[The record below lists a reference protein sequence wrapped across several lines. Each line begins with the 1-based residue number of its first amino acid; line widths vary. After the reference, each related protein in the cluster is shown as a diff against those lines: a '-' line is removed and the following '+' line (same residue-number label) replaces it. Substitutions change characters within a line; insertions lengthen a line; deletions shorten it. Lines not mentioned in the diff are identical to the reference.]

1 MKNVVKLLG
10 VASLSFSLATP
21 LYADAALP
29 EMRPGTSEGI
39 AAVQQST
46 VTVKGRVTDANGEP
60 IIGANVLIEGTTNQ
74 GAITDIDGNFSLK
87 ASVGQTLKISYIGYL
102 SRTVRVT
109 GEGTMNIVLREDT
122 ETLDEVVVVGYGTMK
137 KSDLTGSVTSI
148 DTEDMMRRNPV
159 TLGQGLQGAA
169 AGVNVIRSSGDPEGG
184 FSIRIRGVATVNG
197 SADPL
202 YVVDG
207 VQVGTSIDF
216 LNPADVES
224 IEILKDASA
233 TAIYGTRGANGVVMI
248 TTKNGNKG
256 KARLNFS
263 ANFGLSFRANDLDV
277 ADVDLFTSAV
287 RQAIKADNIEMVNL
301 AFGEEYIGRLNN
313 IDWQDEMSHT
323 AFRQNYNLSVSGGS
337 ENTQATLS
345 LGYLNNQGI
354 VIESEF
360 DRINARANIMHTVKD
375 FIHVG
380 ANLTYTHAEKR
391 GGGNLRTYAQTV
403 PTMDYVQDG
412 VFYSMPIVLPDG
424 SWGHFYNA
432 GANGDINSSQDNWVA
447 AAREDT
453 GINKWNRLLASGIL
467 QLDLYKGLT
476 FKTIGSYNFFA
487 SDSNEYTPY
496 NDRMYASKDRKDSF
510 YINQSQTNELGIESF
525 LNYDWSND
533 LHRVS
538 AMAGFSASHYKRSW
552 VNSSASDF
560 PASNIRV
567 ISLTNDPATRETDGG
582 LDLET
587 KYLSY
592 FARLNYAF
600 KDRYIVTATVRRDGS
615 SNFGAGNRWG
625 TFPSASLA
633 YRLSEEKFIKDL
645 DIFSNLK
652 LRVGWG
658 QTGNAGPA
666 TNLAVN
672 QLSSAHTMY
681 WFLTNG
687 SVQNAA
693 GVAQQ
698 KEVDTNLK
706 WETNEQTNIGLDLG
720 FFNNE
725 LNITMDYFI
734 RDAKDLLLYRQIR
747 PSTGFSNVYTNAGHI
762 RNKGF
767 EFMINWNKTFGDWFV
782 GVSFNGSTLKN
793 EAIEVGDDIF
803 SKSGS
808 AEDGDQW
815 DNHSITRNGY
825 PVGSYYGYKV
835 EKIFTDQAEIDALN
849 AASSTGV
856 YQDVTTQPGDYKF
869 VDLNGDGQITDAD
882 RTVIGNG
889 YPKFTY
895 GLNLNASWKNIDF
908 SMNLYGVAGMDVLSY
923 SAARLTTLNSV
934 TGGYT
939 NVLTEYIQNAWSEE
953 NPNGIY
959 PRLTKTNFNQN
970 HRVSDAY
977 IKKGDYLKISNIQ
990 VGYTFPKKLLK
1001 PVKME
1006 HARVFV
1012 SLDNIAT
1019 FSSYKK
1025 WGDPEIGDSN
1035 VLFSGFDAG
1044 RYPFPMSVTFGLN
1057 VNF

>member
-1 MKNVVKLLG
+1 MNAVKILG
-10 VASLSFSLATP
+10 VISLSLSLATSTFAGARSVP
-21 LYADAALP
+21 SD
-29 EMRPGTSEGI
+29 GD
-39 AAVQQST
+39 AVQQNT
-46 VTVKGRVTDANGEP
+46 VTVTGQVTDEAGEP
-60 IIGANVLIEGTTNQ
+60 ITGANILIEGTTNQ
-74 GAITDIDGNFSLK
+74 GAITDIDGNFTLK
-87 ASVGQTLKISYIGYL
+87 ASVGQNLRVSYIGYL
-102 SRTVRVT
+102 SRTIRVT
-109 GEGTMNIVLREDT
+109 GSSELNIVLREDT
-122 ETLDEVVVVGYGTMK
+122 ETLDEVVVVGYGTMR
-137 KSDLTGSVTSI
+137 KSDLTGSVSSI
-148 DTEDMMRRNPV
+148 DTENMMKRNPV

-169 AGVNVIRSSGDPEGG
+169 AGVSVIRSSGDPSGS

-233 TAIYGTRGANGVVMI
+233 TAIYGTRGANGVIMI

-256 KARLNFS
+256 KARIDFS
-263 ANFGLSFRANDLDV
+263 ANFGLSFSANKLDV

-287 RQAIKADNIEMVNL
+287 RTAVANDQISLVNL
-301 AFGEEYIGRLNN
+301 AYGEQYIGQLNN
-313 IDWQDEMSHT
+313 IDWQDEMTRT
-323 AFRQNYNLSVSGGS
+323 AFRQNYNMTVSGGS

-345 LGYLNNQGI
+345 IGYLNNQGI

-380 ANLTYTHAEKR
+380 ANVTYTHAEAR
-391 GGGNLRTYAQTV
+391 GGGNLRTYAQTS
-403 PTMDYVQDG
+403 PTMDYVEDG

-424 SWGHFYNA
+424 SWGHFYNS
-432 GANGDINSSQDNWVA
+432 GSNGDINSSADNWVA

-453 GINKWNRLLASGIL
+453 GVSYWNRLLSSATL

-476 FKTIGSYNFFA
+476 FKTIGSYNFYA

-496 NDRMYASKDRKDSF
+496 NGRMYASIDRADSF
-510 YINQSQTNELGIESF
+510 YIYQSQTNELGIESF
-525 LNYDWSND
+525 LNYDWNNEH
-533 LHRVS
+533 HRVS

-560 PASNIRV
+560 PADNIRV
-567 ISLTNDPATRETDGG
+567 ISLTNDPSTRETDGG

-592 FARLNYAF
+592 FARLNYTLN
-600 KDRYIVTATVRRDGS
+600 DRYIITATVRRDGS

-625 TFPSASLA
+625 TFPSASVA
-633 YRLSEEKFIKDL
+633 YRLSEEEFIKKF

-658 QTGNAGPA
+658 QTGNAGSA
-666 TNLAVN
+666 TSLSVN
-672 QLSSAHTMY
+672 QLSSANTMY
-681 WFLTNG
+681 WYLVNG
-687 SVQNAA
+687 VVQSAA

-698 KEVDTNLK
+698 AEVDTNLK

-725 LNITMDYFI
+725 LNISMDYFI
-734 RDAKDLLLYRQIR
+734 RDAKDLLLYRQVR
-747 PSTGFSNVYTNAGHI
+747 PSTGFQQVYTNAGHI

-767 EFMINWNKTFGDWFV
+767 EFIINWNKTFGDWYV

-803 SKSGS
+803 SKSSS

-815 DNHSITRNGY
+815 DNHSITSNGY
-825 PVGSYYGYKV
+825 PVGSYYGWKV
-835 EKIFTDQAEIDALN
+835 AGIFQSQEEIDALN
-849 AASSTGV
+849 AASPTGV
-856 YQDVTTQPGDYKF
+856 YQETTTVPGDYKY
-869 VDLNGDGQITDAD
+869 VDINGDGQITDAD
-882 RTVIGNG
+882 RTIIGNG
-889 YPKFTY
+889 YPKFTF
-895 GLNLNASWKNIDF
+895 GLNLNASWKNFDF

-923 SAARLTTLNSV
+923 SAARLTSINTV
-934 TGGYT
+934 TGGYQ
-939 NVLTEYIQNAWSEE
+939 NVLAEYIENAWSES

-959 PRLTKTNFNQN
+959 PRITKTNYNKN
-970 HRVSDAY
+970 YRVSDAY

-990 VGYTFPKKLLK
+990 LGYTFPKNRLK
-1001 PVKME
+1001 HLKME
-1006 HARVFV
+1006 MARVYIN
-1012 SLDNIAT
+1012 LDNIAT
-1019 FSSYKK
+1019 ISSYKK

-1057 VNF
+1057 VQF

>member
-277 ADVDLFTSAV
+277 ADADLFSQAV
-287 RQAIKADNIEMVNL
+287 RQAVKTDNISLVNL

-380 ANLTYTHAEKR
+380 ASLTYTHAEKR

-403 PTMDYVQDG
+403 PTMDYVEDG

-432 GANGDINSSQDNWVA
+432 GANGDVNSSQDNWVA

-453 GINKWNRLLASGIL
+453 GINKWNRLLASGTL

-496 NDRMYASKDRKDSF
+496 NDRMYASKERKDSF

-681 WFLTNG
+681 WFMTNG

-725 LNITMDYFI
+725 LNITMDYFV

-815 DNHSITRNGY
+815 DNHSITANGY
-825 PVGSYYGYKV
+825 PVGSYYGWRV
-835 EKIFTDQAEIDALN
+835 EGIFQNQAEIDAAN
-849 AASSTGV
+849 AGSPTGT
-856 YQDVTTQPGDYKF
+856 YQETTTVPGDYKYK
-869 VDLNGDGQITDAD
+869 DLNGDGQITDAD

-923 SAARLTTLNSV
+923 SAARLTSINSV

-959 PRLTKTNFNQN
+959 PRITKTNYNKN

-1057 VNF
+1057 MNF

>member
-1 MKNVVKLLG
+1 MKHVVKLLG
-10 VASLSFSLATP
+10 VASLSLTLATP
-21 LYADAALP
+21 LFANA
-29 EMRPGTSEGI
+29 RPTPSEGI
-39 AAVQQST
+39 AAVQQNT
-46 VTVKGRVTDANGEP
+46 VTVTGQVTDEAGEP

-74 GAITDIDGNFSLK
+74 GAITDMDGNFSLK
-87 ASVGQTLKISYIGYL
+87 ASVGQTLKVSYIGYL

-109 GEGTMNIVLREDT
+109 DTKKLNIVLREDT

-137 KSDLTGSVTSI
+137 KSDLTGSVSSI
-148 DTEDMMRRNPV
+148 DTEDMMKRNPI

-233 TAIYGTRGANGVVMI
+233 TAIYGTRGANGVIMI

-256 KARLNFS
+256 KAKLDFS
-263 ANFGLSFRANDLDV
+263 ANFGLSFRANNLEV
-277 ADVDLFTSAV
+277 ADADLFASAV
-287 RQAIKADNIEMVNL
+287 RRAVAADDISLQNL
-301 AFGEEYIGRLNN
+301 AYSEQYIGRLNN
-313 IDWQDEMSHT
+313 IDWQDAMSQT

-345 LGYLNNQGI
+345 LGYLNNEGI
-354 VIESEF
+354 VIKSEF

-391 GGGNLRTYAQTV
+391 GGGNLRTYAQTA

-432 GANGDINSSQDNWVA
+432 GANGDIDASQDNWVA
-447 AAREDT
+447 AAYEDT
-453 GINKWNRLLASGIL
+453 GVNKWNRLLASGTL

-476 FKTIGSYNFFA
+476 FRTIGSYNFYA
-487 SDSNEYTPY
+487 SDSNGYIPY
-496 NDRMYASKDRKDSF
+496 NGRKFTSINNPDSF

-525 LNYDWSND
+525 LNYDWSNEH
-533 LHRVS
+533 HRVS

-560 PASNIRV
+560 PAPNIRV
-567 ISLTNDPATRETDGG
+567 ISLTNDPSTRETDGG
-582 LDLET
+582 LGLET

-592 FARLNYAF
+592 FARLNYSLN
-600 KDRYIVTATVRRDGS
+600 DRYIITATVRRDGS
-615 SNFGAGNRWG
+615 SNFGPGNRWG

-633 YRLSEEKFIKDL
+633 YRLSEEDFIKNL

-658 QTGNAGPA
+658 QTGNAGPG
-666 TNLAVN
+666 TSLYVN
-672 QLSSAHTMY
+672 QLSSANTMY
-681 WFLTNG
+681 WFLVNG
-687 SVQNAA
+687 AVQNAP

-698 KEVDTNLK
+698 REVDTNLK

-725 LNITMDYFI
+725 LNISMDYFI
-734 RDAKDLLLYRQIR
+734 RDAKDLLLYRQVR
-747 PSTGFSNVYTNAGHI
+747 PSTGFSSVYTNAGHI
-762 RNKGF
+762 RNRGF
-767 EFMINWNKTFGDWFV
+767 EFMINWNKTFGDWYV

-803 SKSGS
+803 SKSGN
-808 AEDGDQW
+808 ATAGDEW

-835 EKIFTDQAEIDALN
+835 AGIFQTQEEIDALN

-856 YQDVTTQPGDYKF
+856 YQDANTKPGDYKF
-869 VDLNGDGQITDAD
+869 VDLNGDGQINDSD
-882 RTVIGNG
+882 RTIIGNG

-895 GLNLNASWKNIDF
+895 GLNLNASWKNFDF

-923 SAARLTTLNSV
+923 SAARLTTINSV
-934 TGGYT
+934 AGGYT
-939 NVLTEYIQNAWSEE
+939 NVLTDYINNAWSET
-953 NPNGIY
+953 NPGGTY
-959 PRLTKTNFNQN
+959 PRITKQNYNKN

-990 VGYTFPKKLLK
+990 LGYTFPKELLK

-1012 SLDNIAT
+1012 SLDNVAT
-1019 FSSYKK
+1019 ISSYKK

-1044 RYPFPMSVTFGLN
+1044 RYPFPMTVTFGLN
-1057 VNF
+1057 VQF

>member
-74 GAITDIDGNFSLK
+74 GVITDIDGNFSLK

-681 WFLTNG
+681 WFMTNG

>member
-681 WFLTNG
+681 WFMTNG

>member
-109 GEGTMNIVLREDT
+109 GEGTMNIILREDT

-681 WFLTNG
+681 WFMTNG